1 MPDLF
6 GLHRLL
12 VNCGVTIQYDG
23 EYIPFVPPHDFE
35 RVVLTMDK
43 DSLEMLADHIS
54 DANQIRYR
62 LAQSEYEAEM
72 RDLYPALASAY
83 ENYQVIL
90 KLVE

>member
-1 MPDLF
+1 MSDLF

-12 VNCGVTIQYDG
+12 VNCGVIIQYDG
-23 EYIPFVPPHDFE
+23 EYIPFVPPHEFE
-35 RVVLTMDK
+35 RVVLTMPK
-43 DSLEMLADHIS
+43 DSFEMLADHIN

-62 LAQSEYEAEM
+62 LAQQEYESEM

-83 ENYQVIL
+83 ENYQTIL

>member
-1 MPDLF
+1 MADLF

-12 VNCGVTIQYDG
+12 VNCGVMIQYDG
-23 EYIPFVPPHDFE
+23 ECIPFVPPHDFE
-35 RVVLTMDK
+35 RVVLTLSL
-43 DSLEMLADHIS
+43 DSYEMLADHIS

-62 LAQSEYEAEM
+62 LAQQEYESEM

-83 ENYQVIL
+83 ENYQMIL

>member
-23 EYIPFVPPHDFE
+23 QYIPFVPPHDFE
-35 RVVLTMDK
+35 RVVLTLSP
-43 DSLEMLADHIS
+43 DSFGILADHIS

-62 LAQSEYEAEM
+62 LAQQEYEAEM

-83 ENYQVIL
+83 ENYQLIL
-90 KLVE
+90 KLIE